1 MTADESRPPIQPGET
16 APDFTL
22 PAASSEGSVSLA
34 QYHGKSPVCL
44 ALFRGLYC
52 SFCRRHVVHLG
63 STAQKLQEL
72 GVQTVGVVATEP
84 ARARLYFR
92 FRPPRMPMGADPE
105 LATHQA
111 YGLPNVV
118 ITPEGIEVAQAS
130 AARQLRRE
138 NQPVT
143 ENPLAALG
151 QLDGYEVTPA
161 DQAEFQRHQAQ
172 LTGLFL
178 IDREGVVRYS
188 FVECERGGPA
198 AFGEMPSAEEVLASA
213 RDL

>member
-1 MTADESRPPIQPGET
+1 MTADEFRPPIQPGEV

-34 QYHGKSPVCL
+34 QYRGKSPVCL

-63 STAQKLQEL
+63 STAQQLQEL

-84 ARARLYFR
+84 SRARLYFR

-111 YGLPNVV
+111 YGLPNVM
-118 ITPEGIEVAQAS
+118 ITPEGIEAAQAS

-213 RDL
+213 RAL